1 MIYEQGEL
9 ICPKCYNSGMG
20 KCTNWSSRIVFKEEK
35 KIKQYIFYYVIKSKI
50 RKNCYMCEKCEK
62 CLNNGDLPDFCALI
76 CCLFFYL
83 LYIIL
88 FFWVVDI
95 ICYFCCSEE
104 GCGYYYLAN
113 EFENLVYVSK
123 CEDIWTKEN
132 IPNKGLTKGYWTNK
146 KNNFKKFFKC
156 SKCFYNPDSF
166 FPFMKKDKEDKKD
179 KKDKED
185 KKDKKDETD
194 KMDKMELLKVSDT
207 VTTNAIAINIISNE
221 GTLPIV
227 CYPSD
232 LFKIILNNRVFKEF
246 PKYNLSNSIFLAN
259 GQPVDPN
266 ISISKNNIKDG
277 DNILIQLVTNDDDDE
292 IDYEEGNFY
301 KAYQD

>member
-1 MIYEQGEL
+1 MIYEHGEL
-9 ICPKCYNSGMG
+9 ICPKCNNSGMG
-20 KCTNWSSRIVFKEEK
+20 KYTNWSSRLVFKEEK
-35 KIKQYIFYYVIKSKI
+35 KIKQYIFYYIEKS
-50 RKNCYMCEKCEK
+50 RKDCYMCHKCKK
-62 CLNNGDLPDFCALI
+62 CLEYDLPCLCGLI
-76 CCLFFYL
+76 CDLFFIL

-88 FFWVVDI
+88 FFWLVDI
-95 ICYFCCSEE
+95 ICYFCCLEDL
-104 GCGYYYLAN
+104 YYYLDNKSEVDIPIYA
-113 EFENLVYVSK
+113 SK
-123 CEDIWTKEN
+123 YEDVWTKEN

-146 KNNFKKFFKC
+146 KNKFKKLFIC

-232 LFKIILNNRVFKEF
+232 LFKNILNNRVFKEF

-277 DNILIQLVTNDDDDE
+277 DNILIQLLTNDDDDE

>member
-35 KIKQYIFYYVIKSKI
+35 KIKQYIFYYQEKW
-50 RKNCYMCEKCEK
+50 RKKDYMLDNFDNCLANMDSCPCVEIFCGLL
-62 CLNNGDLPDFCALI
+62 LNI
-76 CCLFFYL
+76 
-83 LYIIL
+83 LYYIF
-88 FFWVVDI
+88 FFWLVDI
-95 ICYFCCSEE
+95 ICYFCCLED
-104 GCGYYYLAN
+104 GYFYLASGC
-113 EFENLVYVSK
+113 EESIKVSK
-123 CEDIWTKEN
+123 NEDIWTKGN

-146 KNNFKKFFKC
+146 KNNFKKLFIC

-166 FPFMKKDKEDKKD
+166 FPFMKKDE
-179 KKDKED
+179 
-185 KKDKKDETD
+185 KDETD
-194 KMDKMELLKVSDT
+194 KTEFLKVSDT
-207 VTTNAIAINIISNE
+207 TTTNAIAINIISNE

-232 LFKIILNNRVFKEF
+232 LFKNILNNKVFKEF
-246 PKYNLSNSIFLAN
+246 PKYNLSNCIFLAN
-259 GQPVDPN
+259 GQAIDPN